1 MLPEKTAGG
10 AYFGGKGAP
19 APFRRVG
26 RAKRNPSQGGEE
38 RS

>member
-19 APFRRVG
+19 APFGRD